1 MTERRFYEFGPFRLD
16 AGGRMLFRGN
26 VAVPLPPKVAETL
39 AVLVQNAGRVVTKE
53 ELLRGVWPNTFIEEG
68 SLTRTISILRKAL
81 DDGNGQEFIATL
93 SKRGYRFTATVNEA
107 GGVRGQSTES
117 LPANAQTGRVSAAT
131 DTAHALIES
140 DFRLTDRVCRKL
152 NRSTLDP
159 LIIGDYLRYVD
170 NQVRSDVLVFFLHG
184 LGLDHQDFEPVL
196 TRLPY
201 RGISP
206 TLYGCEPERRG
217 RISLS
222 LADHV
227 VILRELLRE
236 LATSLRPTTIV
247 LVGFSL
253 GADMGFELL
262 LGATDEPGPA
272 IDAFLSLECNLCLDT
287 CMISGVLAGLAPEY
301 PEISVADLRRITE
314 SATSLEQWLSIHV
327 YLVRVLRKFQGDI
340 GVLQRA
346 AADIVRPFRE
356 APGFETFARWFQGA
370 RDRARALRLVFPNDS
385 RSTAALARLR
395 LENLDKGILG
405 GEFPET
411 AIRVSDKTDHFEL
424 MSAKDVLRQV
434 DELVAE
440 ARAFPVRDCRQT
452 SA

>member
-1 MTERRFYEFGPFRLD
+1 MERHFSEFGPFRLD
-16 AGGRMLFRGN
+16 ANGRMLFRGR
-26 VAVPLPPKVAETL
+26 APVPLPPKVAETL
-39 AVLVQNAGRVVTKE
+39 AVLVQNAGRVVSKE
-53 ELLRGVWPNTFIEEG
+53 ELLRRVWPDTFVEEG

-81 DDGNGQEFIATL
+81 GDGNSQEFIATL
-93 SKRGYRFTATVNEA
+93 SKRGYCFTATVHETE
-107 GGVRGQSTES
+107 GIREQSTDL
-117 LPANAQTGRVSAAT
+117 LPTNEPAAKVWPE
-131 DTAHALIES
+131 AAGALIES
-140 DFRLTDRVCRKL
+140 DFTLTDRICRKL
-152 NRSTLDP
+152 NRATLDP
-159 LIIGDYLRYVD
+159 LIIGDHLRYVD
-170 NQVRSDVLVFFLHG
+170 NQVCSDVLVFFLHG
-184 LGLDHQDFEPVL
+184 LGLDHRDFEPVL
-196 TRLPY
+196 TQLPY
-201 RGISP
+201 RGVSP

-236 LATSLRPTTIV
+236 LATSLRPATIV

-287 CMISGVLAGLAPEY
+287 CMISRVLAGLAPEH

-314 SATSLEQWLSIHV
+314 SATSLEQWLNIHE

-346 AADIVRPFRE
+346 SADIVRPFRE
-356 APGFETFARWFQGA
+356 DLGFGTFARWFQGV
-370 RDRARALRLVFPNDS
+370 RDRVRALRLVFPNDS
-385 RSTAALARLR
+385 RSVAALARLR
-395 LENLDKGILG
+395 LENLDSGILG

-424 MSAKDVLRQV
+424 MSAPEILRQV
-434 DELVAE
+434 DELVADS
-440 ARAFPVRDCRQT
+440 RSFPASNYRQT
-452 SA
+452 PA

>member
-1 MTERRFYEFGPFRLD
+1 MTERRIFEFGPFRLD
-16 AGGRMLFRGN
+16 AKGRVLFRGD
-26 VAVPLPPKVAETL
+26 APVPLPPKVAETL
-39 AVLVQNAGRVVTKE
+39 AILIENAGHVVSKE
-53 ELLRGVWPNTFIEEG
+53 ELLRAVWPDTVIEEG

-81 DDGNGQEFIATL
+81 DDGSGQEFIATL
-93 SKRGYRFTATVNEA
+93 SKRGYRFTAKLDGPEGILDQSAEVLAANDPA
-107 GGVRGQSTES
+107 GKA
-117 LPANAQTGRVSAAT
+117 P
-131 DTAHALIES
+131 TAVETARALAEC

-152 NRSTLDP
+152 NRATLDP
-159 LIIGDYLRYVD
+159 LIIGDHLCYAD
-170 NQVRSDVLVFFLHG
+170 NQVPSDVLVLFLHG
-184 LGLDHQDFEPVL
+184 LGLDYRDFEPVL

-236 LATSLRPTTIV
+236 LAKRLQPTTIV
-247 LVGFSL
+247 VVGFSL
-253 GADMGFELL
+253 GADTGFELL
-262 LGATDEPGPA
+262 LGPTDEPGPA

-287 CMISGVLAGLAPEY
+287 CTISKVLAGLAPEH
-301 PEISVADLRRITE
+301 PEISVADLRRLGE
-314 SATSLEQWLSIHV
+314 SATSLEQWLNIHE

-356 APGFETFARWFQGA
+356 VPGFGAFARWFRGA
-370 RDRARALRLVFPNDS
+370 RDCVRVLRLVFPKDCAS
-385 RSTAALARLR
+385 MAALARLR
-395 LENLDKGILG
+395 LENLDSVILG
-405 GEFPET
+405 GDFPET

-424 MSAKDVLRQV
+424 MSAEDVLRQV

-440 ARAFPVRDCRQT
+440 AREVPAWNR
-452 SA
+452 

>member
-1 MTERRFYEFGPFRLD
+1 M
-16 AGGRMLFRGN
+16 
-26 VAVPLPPKVAETL
+26 
-39 AVLVQNAGRVVTKE
+39 
-53 ELLRGVWPNTFIEEG
+53 
-68 SLTRTISILRKAL
+68 
-81 DDGNGQEFIATL
+81 
-93 SKRGYRFTATVNEA
+93 VNET
-107 GGVRGQSTES
+107 GCVRGQSTDS
-117 LPANAQTGRVSAAT
+117 LPPNAQTSRAFAAE
-131 DTAHALIES
+131 DTAHALIKS

-159 LIIGDYLRYVD
+159 LIIGDHLRYVD
-170 NQVRSDVLVFFLHG
+170 NQMRSDVLVFFLHG
-184 LGLDHQDFEPVL
+184 LGLDHRDFEPVL
-196 TRLPY
+196 TQLPY

-262 LGATDEPGPA
+262 LRATDEPGPA

-287 CMISGVLAGLAPEY
+287 CTISGVLAGLAPEY

-314 SATSLEQWLSIHV
+314 SATSLEQWLNIHE

-356 APGFETFARWFQGA
+356 TPGFETFARWFQGA
-370 RDRARALRLVFPNDS
+370 RDRVRALRLVFPNDP
-385 RSTAALARLR
+385 RSAAALARLR
-395 LENLDKGILG
+395 FENLDSGILG

-424 MSAKDVLRQV
+424 MSAKDVLQQV

-440 ARAFPVRDCRQT
+440 ARAIPVRGRQT
-452 SA
+452 PA

>member
-1 MTERRFYEFGPFRLD
+1 MMERRFYEFGPFQLD
-16 AGGRMLFRGN
+16 ANCRVLFRGS
-26 VAVPLPPKVAETL
+26 AQVPLPPKVAETL
-39 AVLVQNAGRVVTKE
+39 AILVQNAGQVVSKE
-53 ELLRGVWPNTFIEEG
+53 ELLRRVWPNTFIEEG

-93 SKRGYRFTATVNEA
+93 SKRGYRFTATVNETGHPREQSKAPDGKVPA
-107 GGVRGQSTES
+107 GVE
-117 LPANAQTGRVSAAT
+117 TGP
-131 DTAHALIES
+131 ALIER

-152 NRSTLDP
+152 NRATLDP
-159 LIIGDYLRYVD
+159 LIIGDHLRYVD
-170 NQVRSDVLVFFLHG
+170 NHVSSDVLVLFLHG
-184 LGLDHQDFEPVL
+184 LGLDHRDFEPVL

-247 LVGFSL
+247 MVGFSM

-272 IDAFLSLECNLCLDT
+272 IDAFLSLECNLCLDCT
-287 CMISGVLAGLAPEY
+287 ISRVLAGLAPEH
-301 PEISVADLRRITE
+301 PEISVADLWRLGE
-314 SATSLEQWLSIHV
+314 SATSLEQWLNIHA

-346 AADIVRPFRE
+346 AADIVKPFRE
-356 APGFETFARWFQGA
+356 VPGFETFARWFRGA
-370 RDRARALRLVFPNDS
+370 RDRVRLLRLVFPNDS
-385 RSTAALARLR
+385 RSTAAPARLR
-395 LENLDKGILG
+395 LENLDSGILDR
-405 GEFPET
+405 EFPET
-411 AIRVSDKTDHFEL
+411 EIRVSDITDHFEL

-440 ARAFPVRDCRQT
+440 ARAFPVRNRR
-452 SA
+452 